1 VTTPSKLGPAVLTAF
16 GLPFFGMGL
25 FAAFTFL
32 GAANQPLPERIGAA
46 VFASVFTVIGAGLIF
61 GSLYGYSLQKKQ
73 SEVELAH
80 PNSPWLWR
88 ADWAAARVE
97 SKNKR
102 SAVSWWVAAVLINML
117 SLPVS
122 LAAIS
127 QGQTTQD
134 PKLII
139 PAALEV
145 VGLIVLFCAIRAT
158 IGFER
163 FGRTYFEM
171 ASLPF
176 SPGSRMAGSIHVQLN
191 ADAIRGVDLSLS
203 CIRRVVTGS
212 GHDSSVQQVPLCED
226 SKNLSAAS
234 LSHSPLDT
242 IIPVEFALPADAFQ
256 TSHDNQRDQV
266 LWMLKVKADI
276 PGINYSD
283 EFELPVFRTS
293 SSPSPAAT
301 FAGGTQIASFGQST
315 TMPTEVSA
323 EISEPPH
330 HRVIFADSPDGLQF
344 HFRAGRN
351 VARTVLIVS
360 LAAAISALFLGML
373 RVQPE
378 APKFAFA
385 VVGLLDFFLIL
396 AVIRSALSATRI
408 VAGNGVISWRR
419 SVLGFGKTHEMQI
432 SDVDAILA
440 STSIQQGSSTLY
452 SVILKSKSGK
462 KYTLVDDIESRQEAR
477 WIVWQIEKRA
487 GLSLNTQVEINN
499 SFYGPPPPP
508 DGSSLPA
515 GGLRASSRASK
526 NWSQAVGAIFFVGWL
541 GFIGYMML
549 RVPRKRG
556 TRSAG
561 SAGSTRAGS
570 ETRGAQPFVRT
581 AAIKQASLAEVF
593 TWPQQQQAE
602 ELMARA
608 VEHDSAAAQAISQQ
622 ASTWV
627 GHIQSNG
634 SLQQLENRGRYSSD
648 LRVRRAEADLE
659 LTLYGW
665 SKTPNSVDLLMG
677 LAKSD
682 AASRPSALYCLGI
695 LAGDSVAP
703 ERAHQFLLDY
713 ARNNSDPTGRQWATE
728 GLSFVGTDE
737 ALDELFQIFTQDP
750 SFAVRD
756 RAGCSISDCG
766 IFERKQRFRFVPSL
780 IDLVSDPHANPQ
792 MRNWSFMALREITD
806 ENLPADVASW
816 RSWYKDKG
824 DAKRAQF
831 TALEWWQVR
840 GDN

>member
-16 GLPFFGMGL
+16 GLPFLGMGL

-32 GAANQPLPERIGAA
+32 GAANQPLAQRIGAV
-46 VFASVFTVIGAGLIF
+46 VFASVFAIIGAGLIF
-61 GSLYGYSLQKKQ
+61 GSLYGYSRQKKQ
-73 SEVELAH
+73 SEIELAN
-80 PNSPWLWR
+80 PISPWFWR
-88 ADWAAARVE
+88 TDWAAARVE
-97 SKNKR
+97 SKNKK
-102 SAVSWWVAAVLINML
+102 SAISWWVAAILLNML

-127 QGQTTQD
+127 QGLTTQD
-134 PKLII
+134 PKLIV
-139 PAALEV
+139 PAAFEA
-145 VGLIVLFCAIRAT
+145 VGLIMLFAAVRAT
-158 IGFER
+158 IRFER

-176 SPGSRMAGSIHVQLN
+176 SPGSRLAGSIHVQLN
-191 ADAIRGVDLSLS
+191 ADAGRGVDLSLS
-203 CIRRVVTGS
+203 CIRRVVIGS
-212 GHDSSVQQVPLCED
+212 GHDESVQQVPLWED
-226 SKNLSAAS
+226 SKSLSAAS
-234 LSHSPLDT
+234 LNRDPLGT
-242 IIPVEFALPADAFQ
+242 LIPVEFALPADAFQ
-256 TSHDNQRDQV
+256 TSHDNQQDQV
-266 LWMLKVKADI
+266 LWILKVTVDV
-276 PGINYSD
+276 PGVNYSD

-293 SSPSPAAT
+293 SSPSAAAT
-301 FAGGTQIASFGQST
+301 FSGGTQNASFARTT
-315 TMPTEVSA
+315 TMSSEVSA
-323 EISEPPH
+323 EVSEPPH
-330 HRVIFADSPDGLQF
+330 HRVIATESPDGLQF
-344 HFRAGRN
+344 QFPAGRN
-351 VARTVLIVS
+351 VARTVLVVS
-360 LAAAISALFLGML
+360 LAVAISALFFEMF

-378 APKFAFA
+378 PPKFAFA

-396 AVIRSALSATRI
+396 AVIRSALSSTRI

-419 SVLGFGKTHEMQI
+419 SVLGMGKSHEMQI
-432 SDVDAILA
+432 SDIDSILA

-462 KYTLVDDIESRQEAR
+462 KYTLVEDIESRQEAR
-477 WIVWQIEKRA
+477 WVVWQIEKRA

-499 SFYGPPPPP
+499 SIYGPPPPP
-508 DGSSLPA
+508 DGFSFPA
-515 GGLRASSRASK
+515 GGVRATSSASK
-526 NWSQAVGAIFFVGWL
+526 NWPHVVGAIFFVGWL

-549 RVPRKRG
+549 RMPRMRG

-561 SAGSTRAGS
+561 GGSTRSGLV
-570 ETRGAQPFVRT
+570 TGGAQPFVRT
-581 AAIKQASLAEVF
+581 TAIKQASLAEVLA
-593 TWPQQQQAE
+593 WPPQQQAE

-608 VEHDSAAAQAISQQ
+608 VEHDSDAAEAISQQ
-622 ASTWV
+622 ASAWV
-627 GHIQSNG
+627 GHVQSNG

-695 LAGDSVAP
+695 LAGDGVAP
-703 ERAHQFLLDY
+703 ERAHQFILDY
-713 ARNNSDPTGRQWATE
+713 ARNNSDPTARQWATE

-766 IFERKQRFRFVPSL
+766 LFERKQRFRFVPSL

-806 ENLPADVASW
+806 ENLPADAVAW
-816 RSWYKDKG
+816 RSWNKDKG

>member
-1 VTTPSKLGPAVLTAF
+1 
-16 GLPFFGMGL
+16 MGL

-32 GAANQPLPERIGAA
+32 GAANQPLSERIGAV
-46 VFASVFTVIGAGLIF
+46 VFASVFAIIGAGLIF
-61 GSLYGYSLQKKQ
+61 GSLYGYSRQKKQ
-73 SEVELAH
+73 SEIELAN
-80 PNSPWLWR
+80 PSSPWLWR
-88 ADWAAARVE
+88 TDWAAARVE
-97 SKNKR
+97 SKNKK
-102 SAVSWWVAAVLINML
+102 SAISWWVAAILLNML

-127 QGQTTQD
+127 QGLTTQD
-134 PKLII
+134 PKLIV
-139 PAALEV
+139 PAAFEA
-145 VGLIVLFCAIRAT
+145 VGLIVLFAAVRSTIR
-158 IGFER
+158 FER

-176 SPGSRMAGSIHVQLN
+176 SPGSRLAGSIHVQLN
-191 ADAIRGVDLSLS
+191 ADAGRGVDLSLS
-203 CIRRVVTGS
+203 CIRRVVIGS
-212 GHDSSVQQVPLCED
+212 GHDESVQQVPLWED
-226 SKNLSAAS
+226 SKSLSAAS
-234 LSHSPLDT
+234 LNRDPLGT
-242 IIPVEFALPADAFQ
+242 LIPVGFALPADAFQ
-256 TSHDNQRDQV
+256 TSHGNQRDQV
-266 LWMLKVKADI
+266 LWMLKVKADV
-276 PGINYSD
+276 PGVNYSD

-293 SSPSPAAT
+293 SSPSAAAT
-301 FAGGTQIASFGQST
+301 FVGGMQIASFARTT
-315 TMPTEVSA
+315 TMSGEVSA
-323 EISEPPH
+323 EVSEPPH
-330 HRVIFADSPDGLQF
+330 HRVFVTESPDGLQF
-344 HFRAGRN
+344 QFPAGRN
-351 VARTVLIVS
+351 VGRTVLVVS

-373 RVQPE
+373 RVKPE
-378 APKFAFA
+378 APMFAFA

-408 VAGNGVISWRR
+408 VAGNGAISWRR
-419 SVLGFGKTHEMQI
+419 SVLGIAKTHEMQI
-432 SDVDAILA
+432 SDVDAIFA
-440 STSIQQGSSTLY
+440 STSLQQGSSTLY

-462 KYTLVDDIESRQEAR
+462 KYTLVEDIESRQEAR

-487 GLSLNTQVEINN
+487 GLSLDTQVEINN
-499 SFYGPPPPP
+499 SIYGPPPPP
-508 DGSSLPA
+508 DGSSFPA
-515 GGLRASSRASK
+515 GGVRATSSASK
-526 NWSQAVGAIFFVGWL
+526 NWSHAVGAIFFVGWL

-549 RVPRKRG
+549 RMRG

-561 SAGSTRAGS
+561 SAGSTRSGLV
-570 ETRGAQPFVRT
+570 TGGAQPFVRT
-581 AAIKQASLAEVF
+581 TAMKQASLAEVLA
-593 TWPQQQQAE
+593 WPPQQRAE

-608 VEHDSAAAQAISQQ
+608 VEHDSDAAEVISQQ
-622 ASTWV
+622 ASAWV
-627 GHIQSNG
+627 GHVQSNG

-695 LAGDSVAP
+695 LAGDGVAP

-713 ARNNSDPTGRQWATE
+713 ARNNSDPTERQWATE

-737 ALDELFQIFTQDP
+737 ALDELFKIFTQDP

-766 IFERKQRFRFVPSL
+766 LFERKQRFRFVPSL

-792 MRNWSFMALREITD
+792 MRDWSFMALREITD
-806 ENLPADVASW
+806 ENLPADAVAW
-816 RSWYKDKG
+816 RSWNKDKG